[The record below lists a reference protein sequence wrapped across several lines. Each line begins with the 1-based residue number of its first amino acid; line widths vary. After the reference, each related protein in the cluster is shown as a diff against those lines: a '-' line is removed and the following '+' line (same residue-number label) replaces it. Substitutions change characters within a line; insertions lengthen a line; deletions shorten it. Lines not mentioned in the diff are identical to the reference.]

1 MPTNKDLYAQG
12 LETRRAVMGN
22 EHVDRSLNSASD
34 FSRPMQEMIT
44 EWAWGNIWNRP
55 GLDRKQRSLLN
66 IGMLTALNR
75 SLELGVHVRGAIN
88 NGLTEV
94 EIREAI
100 MHATVYC
107 GAPAGM
113 EATRVA
119 ERVLNEMVERG
130 EYQREL
136 K

>member
-1 MPTNKDLYAQG
+1 MSTNKDLYNQG
-12 LETRRAVMGN
+12 LETRRAVVGN

-75 SLELGVHVRGAIN
+75 SHELGVHIRGAVN
-88 NGLTEV
+88 NGLTEI

-107 GAPAGM
+107 GAPAAM
-113 EATRVA
+113 EATRTA
-119 ERVLNEMVERG
+119 ERVLNEMAERG
-130 EYQREL
+130 EHQREL

>member
-1 MPTNKDLYAQG
+1 MSTNKDLYNQG
-12 LETRRAVMGN
+12 LQTRRAVVGN

-75 SLELGVHVRGAIN
+75 SHELAVHVRGAVN
-88 NGLTEV
+88 NGLTEI

-113 EATRVA
+113 EATRTA

-130 EYQREL
+130 EHQREL

>member
-1 MPTNKDLYAQG
+1 MSTNKDLYNRG
-12 LETRRAVMGN
+12 LETRRAVVGN
-22 EHVDRSLNSASD
+22 EHVDRSLNNATD

-75 SLELGVHVRGAIN
+75 SHELGVHIRGAVN
-88 NGLTEV
+88 NGLTEI

-100 MHATVYC
+100 IHATVYC

-113 EATRVA
+113 EATRTA
-119 ERVLNEMVERG
+119 ERVLNEMAEKG
-130 EYQREL
+130 EHQREL

>member
-1 MPTNKDLYAQG
+1 MSTNKDLYNQG
-12 LETRRAVMGN
+12 LQTRRAVVGN

-75 SLELGVHVRGAIN
+75 SHELGVHIRGAVN
-88 NGLTEV
+88 NGLTEI

-113 EATRVA
+113 EATRTA
-119 ERVLNEMVERG
+119 ERVLNEMAERG
-130 EYQREL
+130 EHQREL